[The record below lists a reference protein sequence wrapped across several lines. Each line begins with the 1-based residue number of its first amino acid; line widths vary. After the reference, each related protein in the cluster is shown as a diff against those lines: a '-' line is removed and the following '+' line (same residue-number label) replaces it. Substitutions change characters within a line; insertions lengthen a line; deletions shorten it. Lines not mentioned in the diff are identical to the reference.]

1 MKHLKWMT
9 PFIMMLMLL
18 LVSCSNDVSEDA
30 TTDDDA
36 NEEPKTEAS
45 QSSGDNEEKPD
56 DDSVVT
62 IDGDDM
68 TYDDLEF
75 YTLMDKIK
83 IELNRAEDEKNL
95 TGDELTDKNAYWD
108 EQIAQYEN
116 VNIGLQSMIE
126 IKSMS
131 LLAEEKNYFVP
142 DEKLDKKVKDFE
154 KKTDGNE
161 AVDQLIAEYG
171 EKDYQYH
178 LREYVRQS
186 SLRDRVAEDLS
197 DDIAEENPDA
207 SELERNFLLND
218 EFEDLFVDQ
227 LASLEVTIHLE

>member
-1 MKHLKWMT
+1 
-9 PFIMMLMLL
+9 
-18 LVSCSNDVSEDA
+18 
-30 TTDDDA
+30 
-36 NEEPKTEAS
+36 PKTEAS
-45 QSSGDNEEKPD
+45 QSSEDNEEKPD

-68 TYDDLEF
+68 TYDDLAF

-142 DEKLDKKVKDFE
+142 DEKLDEKVDDFE
-154 KKTDGNE
+154 QKTDGNE
-161 AVDQLIAEYG
+161 AVGQLIADYG

-186 SLRDRVAEDLS
+186 SPVDWVAEDCRHETS
-197 DDIAEENPDA
+197 
-207 SELERNFLLND
+207 
-218 EFEDLFVDQ
+218 
-227 LASLEVTIHLE
+227 

>member
-1 MKHLKWMT
+1 MKNRRWLT
-9 PFIMMLMLL
+9 LPCLL
-18 LVSCSNDVSEDA
+18 LVVFLLASCASDADSNEAVDMEVENQAADES
-30 TTDDDA
+30 
-36 NEEPKTEAS
+36 NQEEGPES
-45 QSSGDNEEKPD
+45 I
-56 DDSVVT
+56 VT
-62 IDGDDM
+62 IDGEDM
-68 TYDDLEF
+68 TRDDLAF
-75 YTLMDKIK
+75 YTLMVKIK
-83 IELNRAEDEKNL
+83 IQLNRAEHEDNVSGEAL
-95 TGDELTDKNAYWD
+95 ADKNAYWD

-142 DEKLDKKVKDFE
+142 DEKLDEKVDDFE
-154 KKTDGNE
+154 QKTDGNE
-161 AVDQLIAEYG
+161 AVEQLIADYG

-186 SLRDRVAEDLS
+186 SLRDRVAEDLI

>member
-9 PFIMMLMLL
+9 PFIMILMLL
-18 LVSCSNDVSEDA
+18 LTSCSNDVSEDA
-30 TTDDDA
+30 TTNDDA
-36 NEEPKTEAS
+36 NDEPKTEAN
-45 QSSGDNEEKPD
+45 SSSEDNEETSD

-83 IELNRAEDEKNL
+83 IELNRAEDKKSL
-95 TGDELTDKNAYWD
+95 SGDELNDKNAYWD

-142 DEKLDKKVKDFE
+142 DEKLDKKVDDFE
-154 KKTDGNE
+154 QKTDGNE
-161 AVDQLIAEYG
+161 AVEQLITEYG
-171 EKDYQYH
+171 EEDYQYH

>member
-9 PFIMMLMLL
+9 PFIMILMLL

-30 TTDDDA
+30 TTDDGA

-45 QSSGDNEEKPD
+45 QSSEDNEEKPD

-68 TYDDLEF
+68 TYDDLAF

-142 DEKLDKKVKDFE
+142 DEKLDEKVDDFE
-154 KKTDGNE
+154 QKTDGNE
-161 AVDQLIAEYG
+161 AVGQLIADYG

>member
-1 MKHLKWMT
+1 MKRLKWMT
-9 PFIMMLMLL
+9 PFIMIMILL
-18 LVSCSNDVSEDA
+18 LASCSNNVGED
-30 TTDDDA
+30 TTTNDDA
-36 NEEPKTEAS
+36 KDEPKTET
-45 QSSGDNEEKPD
+45 SSSSKENEETSD
-56 DDSVVT
+56 DDRVVT
-62 IDGDDM
+62 IDGEDM

-142 DEKLDKKVKDFE
+142 DEKLDDKVDEFE
-154 KKTDGNE
+154 QKTDGNE
-161 AVDQLIAEYG
+161 AVGQLIAEYG

-207 SELERNFLLND
+207 SESERNFLLND
-218 EFEDLFVDQ
+218 EFEDLFADQ